1 MLIRIRTKLNVN
13 CHFFILTI
21 DKIMFTVV
29 NVLPSVILPV
39 SEFAIDVK
47 NFGQKRLLLIKDK
60 S

>member
-13 CHFFILTI
+13 CPFILTI

-29 NVLPSVILPV
+29 NILPSVILPV

-47 NFGQKRLLLIKDK
+47 NFGQKRLLLIKR
-60 S
+60 